1 MTPEEAGNRRNIKK
15 AQKQI
20 EKEFERVIDEAFK
33 GSLNLKFTNQT
44 FKLSENPAFQNKL
57 EKALENFRVR
67 VELILVNGISAGFDL
82 SAQNFEAVVYR
93 AFDGRTIIPAV
104 KEILESKLEPVL
116 NAFKARRVNGLPL
129 SQRVWDLSRQFQ
141 GEIEQTLFAGL
152 SELKSAQ
159 EIARDVKKYLK
170 HPDKLFRRVRNAK
183 GNLVLSQPAREFKPG
198 QGVYR
203 SSYKNAMRLS
213 RTEINTAYRTAD
225 HARFESTPFV
235 LGVEIRLSLAHPRF
249 DICDYLVGIYP
260 ANFKFTGFHIQCLC
274 FAVPILPSRDEFD
287 RYQRAVLD
295 GKGESFDFAG
305 KVREI
310 PQNAL
315 DWVEENRE
323 QISRWKSPPTFISD
337 NPGKFNLGK
346 K

>member
-20 EKEFERVIDEAFK
+20 EAEFERAIDEIFK
-33 GSLNLKFTNQT
+33 GSLNLKFTNET
-44 FKLSENPAFQNKL
+44 FKLSENPAFQKKIQ
-57 EKALENFRVR
+57 KALEAFRVR

-82 SAQNFEAVVYR
+82 SGANFQAAVYK
-93 AFDGRTIIPAV
+93 AMDGRVIIPEV
-104 KEILESKLEPVL
+104 RKVLNQKLEGPLQSYL
-116 NAFKARRVNGLPL
+116 NRAINGQPL
-129 SQRVWDLSRQFQ
+129 SERVWDLSRQLQ
-141 GEIEQTLFAGL
+141 REIEYTVFTGL
-152 SELKSAQ
+152 AENKSAQ
-159 EIARDVKKYLK
+159 ELARDVKRYLK
-170 HPDKLFRRVRNAK
+170 NPDKLFRRVRNAK
-183 GNLVLSQPAREFKPG
+183 GKLVLSQPAREFKPG

-260 ANFKFTGFHIQCLC
+260 PWFKFTGFHIQCLC

-337 NPGKFNLGK
+337 NPGKFKLGK

>member
-1 MTPEEAGNRRNIKK
+1 MTPEENGNRRNIKK
-15 AQKQI
+15 AQKAI
-20 EKEFERVIDEAFK
+20 EAEFERVIDEAFK
-33 GSLNLKFTNQT
+33 GTLSLKFSNET
-44 FKLSENPAFQNKL
+44 FKLSENPAFQKKL
-57 EKALENFRVR
+57 EKALEAFRVR

-82 SAQNFEAVVYR
+82 SAQNFESVVYR
-93 AFDGRTIIPAV
+93 SFDGRTIIPAIKDV
-104 KEILESKLEPVL
+104 LEAKLEPVL
-116 NAFKARRVNGLPL
+116 SAFQSRKVNGLPL
-129 SQRVWDLSRQFQ
+129 SDRVWNLSAQFQ
-141 GEIEQTLFAGL
+141 REIEQTVFAGL
-152 SELKSAQ
+152 SEQKSAQ
-159 EIARDVKKYLK
+159 QMARDVKKYLR
-170 HPDKLFRRVRNAK
+170 HPDKLFRRVRNSK
-183 GNLVLSQPAREFKPG
+183 GNLVLSKPAREFKPG

-203 SSYKNAMRLS
+203 SSYKNAMRIS

-249 DICDYLVGIYP
+249 DICDHLVGIYP

-274 FAVPILPSRDEFD
+274 FAVPVLPDRAEFD
-287 RYQRAVLD
+287 RYQAAVLE
-295 GKGESFDFAG
+295 GKGDSFEFAG

-337 NPGKFNLGK
+337 NPGSFKLGK
-346 K
+346 